1 VILSPDIAL
10 CAFLNLLLE
19 NGRSKGNCDINIER
33 QKKGTA
39 WKIKILIFQTFCELV
54 PQGKSEGA

>member
-1 VILSPDIAL
+1 VLFKLTVGKRPFK
-10 CAFLNLLLE
+10 C
-19 NGRSKGNCDINIER
+19 NCDINIER

-39 WKIKILIFQTFCELV
+39 WKIKKLIFQTSCELV